1 MSLLQEVALTPDVF
15 LESGYS
21 QPAFCDLCLGMLQ
34 PALLGETVVRD
45 LRDGLWSR
53 QFSNGPLSL
62 HPAGQKLLK
71 ALAEANRLV
80 PAPAELDSVPS
91 EPVEWG
97 REAQASHK
105 RIKLSAIICGRHV
118 HRKLDGPPRTL
129 CVETIHE
136 SDWWRKRS
144 CSVRLRR
151 TTADYRQHLDPVLR
165 CSTSLMFIDPHLDPS
180 RSHYSE
186 FHQLL
191 ESANGQ
197 RVRPSIELHRVC
209 YESSGRDRRILKL
222 PELQECFADLGQR
235 LHRAGLHAGVFVWDD
250 FHDRYLISNLVGIS
264 IPNGFD
270 TTKDKNAQ
278 TTWTRLSSRDRDDVQ
293 REFDPAASRHELKF
307 RFPIGG

>member
-34 PALLGETVVRD
+34 PALLGEAVVRD
-45 LRDGLWSR
+45 LRDGLWSL
-53 QFSNGPLSL
+53 QFSDGPLAL
-62 HPAGQKLLK
+62 HPAGQKLLE
-71 ALAEANRLV
+71 ALKGANRLV
-80 PAPAELDSVPS
+80 PAPAEMDSVPS
-91 EPVEWG
+91 DPVEWG

-105 RIKLSAIICGRHV
+105 SIKLSALICGRHV
-118 HRKLDGPPRTL
+118 HSKLDGPPRTL

-151 TTADYRQHLDPVLR
+151 TTAAYRQHLDPVLR
-165 CSTSLMFIDPHLDPS
+165 CSTSLMFIDAHLDPLQN
-180 RSHYSE
+180 HYAE

-191 ESANGQ
+191 ESAKREGVPP
-197 RVRPSIELHRVC
+197 RIELHRVC
-209 YESSGRDRRILKL
+209 YEGGGRDRRILKL
-222 PELQECFADLGQR
+222 PELQQSFADPGQR
-235 LHRAGLHAGVFVWDD
+235 LQEAGLHAEVFVWDD

-270 TTKDKNAQ
+270 TSKDKTAQ

-293 REFDPAASRHELKF
+293 REFDPASKRHELKF
-307 RFPIGG
+307 RFPVEI